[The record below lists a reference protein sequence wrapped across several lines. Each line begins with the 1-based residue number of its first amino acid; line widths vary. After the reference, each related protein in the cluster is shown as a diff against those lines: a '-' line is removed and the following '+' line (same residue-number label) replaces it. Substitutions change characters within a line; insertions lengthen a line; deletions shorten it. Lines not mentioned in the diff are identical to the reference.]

1 MVIVRDG
8 KRPVAFQEI
17 EIELALADIDTDVE
31 REKWLC
37 HEYSTL
43 LNSGSGPIRLFE
55 LSRESMN
62 RCTLVNGLR
71 FCSLGAVV
79 ASSWFIDELR
89 IAHGPQLI
97 PPSARLGTY
106 KQLQQLQRTVMDKV
120 PLHIGQRAAAELR
133 R

>member
-1 MVIVRDG
+1 MLIVRDAE
-8 KRPVAFQEI
+8 RAVAFKEI

-55 LSRESMN
+55 LSRVSMN

-71 FCSLGAVV
+71 LHAWGRGC
-79 ASSWFIDELR
+79 IELVHR
-89 IAHGPQLI
+89 
-97 PPSARLGTY
+97 
-106 KQLQQLQRTVMDKV
+106 
-120 PLHIGQRAAAELR
+120 
-133 R
+133 